1 MIQNGKIIRG
11 HYRIQERLGSGGFGI
26 TYLAV
31 DIDRPSH
38 CKFVVKQLSLRRH
51 DPHTLP
57 LARELFQREAK
68 VLERLGKKY
77 DRIPELFAYFEE
89 NEEFYLVQ
97 EFIDGKDLTSEIIPD
112 RPLEENT
119 VIALLQDILQ
129 VLEFIHQE
137 KVIHR
142 DIKPS
147 NLIRRYSDGK
157 IVLIDFGAVKEIS
170 TLEVNENNTPSLT
183 RNVGTP
189 GYIPLEQEQGH
200 PKLCSDIYALG
211 VLGIQAL
218 SGLVPRNLEK
228 NPAGEL
234 IWRKYVPNISNA
246 LASVLDKM
254 VCRNF
259 NNRYESATEALIALA
274 QITQNT
280 STRPPTQVTGS
291 VVHKQYHRYPFIK
304 NIVLALSLA
313 INAIFAWQIIH
324 KITQNSINQ
333 NIDEVKIDMQDVCN
347 SNLIYQDIP
356 EVQEKGIVNIE
367 KKGSYYEGE
376 YTDVW
381 PVFRWVCLYR
391 IKPNAGNFPFAVP
404 PAKQQEIKRVGMNL
418 DAYCKMKYPDKYK
431 ASHHD
436 YNDPKSLKCV
446 RPHPQ

>member
-1 MIQNGKIIRG
+1 MIQNGTIIRG

-26 TYLAV
+26 TYLAI
-31 DIDRPSH
+31 DIDRPSN

-97 EFIDGKDLTSEIIPD
+97 EFIDGKDLTSEIIPS

-170 TLEVNENNTPSLT
+170 TLEVNENN
-183 RNVGTP
+183 
-189 GYIPLEQEQGH
+189 
-200 PKLCSDIYALG
+200 
-211 VLGIQAL
+211 
-218 SGLVPRNLEK
+218 
-228 NPAGEL
+228 
-234 IWRKYVPNISNA
+234 
-246 LASVLDKM
+246 
-254 VCRNF
+254 
-259 NNRYESATEALIALA
+259 RYS
-274 QITQNT
+274 
-280 STRPPTQVTGS
+280 
-291 VVHKQYHRYPFIK
+291 FIK
-304 NIVLALSLA
+304 NIVLALSLS
-313 INAIFAWQIIH
+313 INAIFAWQILH
-324 KITQNSINQ
+324 KISQNSINQ

-347 SNLIYQDIP
+347 SNVIYQDIP
-356 EVQEKGIVNIE
+356 EVKEKGIVNIE
-367 KKGSYYEGE
+367 KKGPYYEGE

-391 IKPNAGNFPFAVP
+391 IKPNSGNFPFAVP
-404 PAKQQEIKRVGMNL
+404 PAQQQEIKRVGMNL